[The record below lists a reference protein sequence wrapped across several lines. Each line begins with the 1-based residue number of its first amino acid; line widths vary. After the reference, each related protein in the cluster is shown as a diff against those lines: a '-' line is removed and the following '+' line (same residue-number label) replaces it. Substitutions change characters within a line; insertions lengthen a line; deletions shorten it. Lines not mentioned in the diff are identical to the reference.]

1 MPVSPSYR
9 NQSIDLHSKSI
20 DWFLCEAVNWFLC
33 EGNTGTSFVNRKIMV
48 ISRYIT
54 TPVSSIVSIK
64 IISCSCNKTDSNFVT
79 NKKGSTKAGLSYRNV
94 TMNSKV
100 VLAGL
105 GNSLSNNIPAGK
117 TNLSLDISFICGNT
131 TKLFG
136 SPKLFWY
143 FLRVFGLSQKLTFVK
158 CFRKTF
164 HLRCLSGFWI
174 RSVSKRYKKKSPCKG
189 KQVVYNIYCVT
200 SLWKSSEPRTWEL
213 SLKKKF
219 NFIWWKYPGHLML
232 A

>member
-1 MPVSPSYR
+1 MPVSPSYK

-20 DWFLCEAVNWFLC
+20 DRFLCEAVDWFLC
-33 EGNTGTSFVNRKIMV
+33 QGNTGTSWVNWKIMV

-54 TPVSSIVSIK
+54 TLVSSIVSIK

-79 NKKGSTKAGLSYRNV
+79 SKKRTTKAGLSYRNL

-105 GNSLSNNIPAGK
+105 GDSLSNNIPVSK

-136 SPKLFWY
+136 NPKLFWY

-158 CFRKTF
+158 CFCKMF
-164 HLRCLSGFWI
+164 HFRCLSGFWI
-174 RSVSKRYKKKSPCKG
+174 RSVSKRYCKG

-200 SLWKSSEPRTWEL
+200 SLRKSSEPRTWEL